1 MNLDSLESVLS
12 QRMRETLAAT
22 DSNRFVRLGKL
33 NALAQRLEEAK
44 QEILRIEAALNQKED
59 SDTFQSSGSQLS
71 SCDVE
76 ISQGDV
82 NQNLFRTPI
91 LRKLNLIPQEGTE
104 FEVRAIT
111 PNGEICFRTE
121 VDPITRSRL
130 KARSEI
136 AQFYRE
142 AGVTAGEFVRWERVD
157 SVTYRM
163 RKAVVVQ
170 QIGAQEAIARRSRK
184 ADRFS
189 NIDYIG

>member
-1 MNLDSLESVLS
+1 
-12 QRMRETLAAT
+12 MRETLTAT
-22 DSNRFVRLGKL
+22 DSARFSRLGKL

-44 QEILRIEAALNQKED
+44 QEILRIEAALNQKSD
-59 SDTFQSSGSQLS
+59 SETLRSDSQLS

-111 PNGEICFRTE
+111 PNGEISFRTE
-121 VDPITRSRL
+121 IDPITRSRL

-142 AGVTAGEFVRWERVD
+142 AGVRAGEFVRWEKVD
-157 SVTYRM
+157 SVTFRM
-163 RKAVVVQ
+163 RKVLLEEQV
-170 QIGAQEAIARRSRK
+170 GAREAIPRRSRK
-184 ADRFS
+184 ADRYS
-189 NIDYIG
+189 SIDHIG